1 MTPDDRYRID
11 LASPGHL
18 ADIPRIEQAA
28 ASLFPAE
35 DLPPPLRY
43 RVTDRDYLREAQR
56 GRRLWVALA
65 GARPVGFALADVA
78 DGAAYL
84 SEIDVHPEH
93 ARRGL
98 GTRLVRA
105 VVEWAVARG
114 YDCLL
119 LVTFRHLPWNAPF
132 YARLGFVPLPE
143 RAIGPELREYIAEEG
158 AAGIDTT
165 RRVAMRLALP
175 GTAGGDGA

>member
-1 MTPDDRYRID
+1 MTPDDAYRIA
-11 LASPGHL
+11 LASPAHV
-18 ADIPRIEQAA
+18 AAIPDIEQAA
-28 ASLFPAE
+28 ASLFAAE

-43 RVTDRDYLREAQR
+43 RVTDCEYLGEAQR
-56 GRRLWVALA
+56 ERRLWVALA

-78 DGAAYL
+78 DGEAYL

-93 ARRGL
+93 ARQGL

-105 VVEWAVARG
+105 VVEWAVVRG
-114 YDCLL
+114 FACLV

-132 YARLGFVPLPE
+132 YSRLGFVALPD
-143 RAIGPELREYIAEEG
+143 RDIGPELRGFIAEEG

-165 RRVAMRLALP
+165 KRVAMRLALP
-175 GTAGGDGA
+175 GPVGGNNG